1 MQAVRAENIVKS
13 YGRVEALR
21 GVSFDVAQGEVFGL
35 IGPDGAGKTTLI
47 RILTTLLLADSG
59 TAEVTGHDVVR
70 DYRLIRSHTGYMSEH
85 FSLYQDLTVAENLR
99 FFATLFYTTVEENYD
114 MVREIYSQIER
125 FADRRAGALSGGM
138 KQKLA
143 LSCALI
149 HKPEILFLDEPT
161 TGVDPVSRAEFW
173 QMLGR
178 LHEQNIT
185 IIVATPN
192 MDEAAQCDRVALL
205 NHGRIVEIDTPEGII
220 AAFRDTLWEVSS
232 DRMYPL
238 LNDLRA
244 NPRVKSCFAMG
255 ERHHITVDPALTP
268 AALGD
273 YLASRGHRDIH
284 IAAIKPTIEDY
295 YMLYAG
301 E

>member
-1 MQAVRAENIVKS
+1 MVKAENIKKS
-13 YGRVEALR
+13 YGKVEALR
-21 GVSFDVAQGEVFGL
+21 GVSFEVAPGEVFGL

-59 TAEVTGHDVVR
+59 TAQVTGRDVVR
-70 DYRLIRSHTGYMSEH
+70 DYRDIRSRTGYMPEH
-85 FSLYQDLTVAENLR
+85 FSLYQDLTVAENLK
-99 FFATLFYTTVEENYD
+99 FFATLFHTTVEENYD

-185 IIVATPN
+185 IVVATPN

-205 NHGRIVEIDTPEGII
+205 NHGRIVEINTPGGII

-232 DRMYPL
+232 DRMHPL
-238 LNDLRA
+238 LADLRA
-244 NPRVKSCFAMG
+244 NGAVRSCFAMG
-255 ERHHITVDPALTP
+255 ERHHITVDPALNP
-268 AALGD
+268 AQLKDYLAALGH
-273 YLASRGHRDIH
+273 GEIH
-284 IAAIKPTIEDY
+284 IAPITPTIEDY